1 MNAPAECFFQGSSN
15 LLSFFNLIVEISYSG
30 EMSVQTHISDERK
43 QTIFFAIKFIEQ
55 STFNCG
61 EKVTLAPRL
70 SLAGKNNTRRRLN
83 LSIGSATNGIVQCLL
98 VDSTSRAVD
107 DKNPVFLLDCTNENK
122 ADNSWLWF
130 VRKIKLYSARRE

>member
-1 MNAPAECFFQGSSN
+1 MHLQNVFFQGSSN

-43 QTIFFAIKFIEQ
+43 QTIFFAIKSIEQ
-55 STFNCG
+55 STFKCG

-83 LSIGSATNGIVQCLL
+83 LSIGSATNGIVHCSL
-98 VDSTSRAVD
+98 VDSTSWAVG
-107 DKNPVFLLDCTNENK
+107 DKNPVFL
-122 ADNSWLWF
+122 
-130 VRKIKLYSARRE
+130 V